1 MKRREFF
8 VAISGV
14 ALWPMIAHSQRTGHL
29 PVVGV
34 LGTGTASSWRHYA
47 DVFES
52 RLQELGWQHE
62 RTVSIQYRWAEGR
75 SERFAEIAAEFVR
88 AKVDV
93 IVTGGGAVI
102 AAKQI
107 TSSIPIVFAL
117 ANDPIGTGLV
127 ASLARPGGNV
137 TGLSQQAPDLAA
149 KRIEIL
155 REFVPGIR
163 QLAVLGNV
171 GYPAAVLEMKEVMD
185 AANRQGI
192 ETLSADIRRSEDI
205 APAILAIAGKVQ
217 ALYVVA
223 DPLAGSNQEAIN
235 TLASRAKLPTMH
247 GIREY
252 AESGGFLSY
261 GPSIAG
267 LFHRAAEYVD
277 RILRG
282 AKPANL
288 PVEQPTHFELVV
300 NLKTAQMLGLTM
312 PQAALERADTVIE

>member
-14 ALWPMIAHSQRTGHL
+14 ALGPMIAHAQRTGHL

-47 DVFES
+47 DAFEA

-93 IVTGGGAVI
+93 IVTGGGAVM

-117 ANDPIGTGLV
+117 ANDPVGTGLV

-155 REFVPGIR
+155 REFVPGMR
-163 QLAVLGNV
+163 QVAVLGNA

-185 AANRQGI
+185 AAGRQGI

-205 APAILAIAGKVQ
+205 APAILAIAGKAQ

-223 DPLAGSNQEAIN
+223 DPLAGSNQVAIN

-300 NLKTAQMLGLTM
+300 NLKTAQVLGLTV
-312 PQAALERADTVIE
+312 PQAALERADEVIE